1 MYQVNDMHRKVLDE
15 ELIYLV
21 LSVVEEIP
29 ISFVSTYG
37 QIAAL
42 IGRPKN
48 ARLVGK
54 ILSMSEYFGKYPCH
68 RVVDH
73 SGRVAP
79 HFKEQKRLLQEEGIT
94 FRDENHVDIKKHKWK
109 IEG

>member
-29 ISFVSTYG
+29 IGFVSTYG

-79 HFKEQKRLLQEEGIT
+79 HFKEQKRLLQEEGIV
-94 FRDENHVDIKKHKWK
+94 FIDENHVDIKKHKWK